1 MNYAETLMKNISR
14 TKRSNEQN
22 DFVPTIDTSGNGYLE
37 LTQDELDQ
45 VEIKQKTI
53 SKKIANYF
61 MSCIN
66 ENWYK
71 NFKNKDLVSI
81 LENNDINDLIWE
93 IIYKTCY
100 YGSVFILGVKLNS
113 FMRIFIVPRDRSVF
127 FTYTGNK
134 VLTYVSLFEIT
145 QGSIALPMLF
155 FGDVKN
161 NQFNSVKLQSA
172 DILSLGAYLANK
184 KRGNFNDFVVNLIK
198 NKNSTTI
205 NEYGLPIVWNYFDST
220 HENIFVESKRYILNQ
235 VRSEKQIWDDG
246 DFSGNKL
253 FIRENWNRSQNTT
266 KLNWFTKMFRKP
278 VVSLKDDDFNMN
290 ARTGL
295 GKYQPQSGVSQIQEL
310 LMRNKWAKNQAY
322 KTSNYFVNSNT
333 KGTAQQHTLEV
344 ALDNIDSYLF
354 QKRINETLVR
364 NLTFFFQ
371 TIIPNFNE
379 KIDFGY
385 KNFVFD
391 LISQINTA
399 SAPQQNNNSNNFNKE
414 EDNGSK

>member
-172 DILSLGAYLANK
+172 DILRSL
-184 KRGNFNDFVVNLIK
+184 F
-198 NKNSTTI
+198 
-205 NEYGLPIVWNYFDST
+205 
-220 HENIFVESKRYILNQ
+220 SK
-235 VRSEKQIWDDG
+235 
-246 DFSGNKL
+246 
-253 FIRENWNRSQNTT
+253 
-266 KLNWFTKMFRKP
+266 
-278 VVSLKDDDFNMN
+278 
-290 ARTGL
+290 
-295 GKYQPQSGVSQIQEL
+295 
-310 LMRNKWAKNQAY
+310 
-322 KTSNYFVNSNT
+322 
-333 KGTAQQHTLEV
+333 
-344 ALDNIDSYLF
+344 
-354 QKRINETLVR
+354 
-364 NLTFFFQ
+364 
-371 TIIPNFNE
+371 
-379 KIDFGY
+379 
-385 KNFVFD
+385 
-391 LISQINTA
+391 
-399 SAPQQNNNSNNFNKE
+399 
-414 EDNGSK
+414 